1 MFRRRPIESFVKA
14 RVTRVLDGLFV
25 MVSQVCFFHCIVVSP
40 PYNIKCLNWLLL
52 WFCINKIIL
61 NWIEL
66 NVLQSAVFGWSD
78 FFTKHQWRLTHGLC
92 CQTNLALFCLL
103 GNIIVSLIAWY
114 HYNTV
119 YHRKS
124 CIHTVKYVKNRSKFW
139 KIEASFDAW
148 NTFLI
153 FVCSWFLCTSF

>member
-1 MFRRRPIESFVKA
+1 MGHTCTWWFVCN
-14 RVTRVLDGLFV
+14 GEPSLFFPLRC
-25 MVSQVCFFHCIVVSP
+25 SCIVVSP

-92 CQTNLALFCLL
+92 CQTNLALFCVL

-139 KIEASFDAW
+139 KIEVFMHEIH
-148 NTFLI
+148 F
-153 FVCSWFLCTSF
+153 